1 MRRGDKARVIV
12 AGRDDQPH
20 RAVRTLVLVDL
31 EQAFAQRVD
40 GYADD
45 SIGVGVEVGAPAE
58 GLGGDGVLL
67 NQVGPAGEAFF
78 ADVFKDA
85 REVAGPAE
93 DTGGEE
99 PIEFPPFGFDL
110 SFFGRSVLG

>member
-1 MRRGDKARVIV
+1 M
-12 AGRDDQPH
+12 AGRDDQAH
-20 RAVRTLVLVDL
+20 GAIRTLELVDL

-40 GYADD
+40 GDADD
-45 SIGVGVEVGAPAE
+45 GIGVGVEIGAPAE

-67 NQVGPAGEAFF
+67 NKVGPAGKAFF

-93 DTGGEE
+93 DAGGEE